1 MKKMQDIRGTQ
12 SARLIVD
19 KAKKVTITKVS
30 TKAKTLKG
38 LKKKKKYFV
47 RIRAYKKSGS
57 KKIYGKWKK
66 ISKKT
71 K

>member
-1 MKKMQDIRGTQ
+1 MKLNFK
-12 SARLIVD
+12 